1 MLSLNKNW
9 NSLIKPSKV
18 ASEIIADNGTV
29 AQFTIEPLERGFGI
43 TIGNALRRV
52 LLSSLQGAAITSIRI
67 PGVVHE
73 FSSISGVRE
82 DVVDIILNIKSIVVN
97 MQTEEKRI
105 LRINAVGPCTVT
117 AGMIETGHD
126 VEILNPDQQ
135 ICTLAKGATLE
146 MEFVCEVGKGYVPAA
161 SARDKDLPLGVIPID
176 ALFSPVKKV
185 AYKVE
190 NTRIGQV
197 TDYDKL
203 KLTIETNGTVTPE
216 ISLALAARILQDQ
229 LQLFI
234 VFDETED
241 DKKEKL
247 EELPFDPVLLKKV
260 NELEL
265 TVRSYN
271 CLKSA
276 NIVYIGDLVIKTEAE
291 MLKMPNFG
299 RKSLNEIKEIL
310 SRFSLR
316 FGMDVASWPPE
327 NIEDLAKKYEE
338 PY

>member
-1 MLSLNKNW
+1 MTSLNINW
-9 NSLIKPSKV
+9 NSLIKPTRVLSNSTGDGSKV
-18 ASEIIADNGTV
+18 S
-29 AQFTIEPLERGFGI
+29 QFVIEPLEQGFGI
-43 TIGNALRRV
+43 TIGNALRRI
-52 LLSSLQGAAITSIRI
+52 LLSSLHGSAITSIKI
-67 PGVVHE
+67 PGVDHE
-73 FSSISGVRE
+73 FTSINGVKE
-82 DVVDIILNIKSIVVN
+82 DVVEVILNIKAITLSILSGERK
-97 MQTEEKRI
+97 TLK
-105 LRINAVGPCTVT
+105 INATGPCIVT

-126 VEILNPDQQ
+126 VKILNPETV
-135 ICTLAKGATLE
+135 ICTLAKGATFEIELNCE
-146 MEFVCEVGKGYVPAA
+146 MGKGYQAA
-161 SARDKDLPLGVIPID
+161 SSARDRDIPIGIIPID

-197 TDYDKL
+197 TNYDKL
-203 KLTIETNGTVTPE
+203 KIDIETDGSITPE
-216 ISLALAARILQDQ
+216 ISLGLAARILQDQ
-229 LQLFI
+229 LQIFVI
-234 VFDETED
+234 FDEIED
-241 DKKEKL
+241 EKHDKL
-247 EELPFDPVLLKKV
+247 EELPFDPILLKKV

-276 NIVYIGDLVIKTEAE
+276 NIVYIGDLVIKNESE

-310 SRFSLR
+310 SRFSLK
-316 FGMDVASWPPE
+316 FGMDINCWPPE